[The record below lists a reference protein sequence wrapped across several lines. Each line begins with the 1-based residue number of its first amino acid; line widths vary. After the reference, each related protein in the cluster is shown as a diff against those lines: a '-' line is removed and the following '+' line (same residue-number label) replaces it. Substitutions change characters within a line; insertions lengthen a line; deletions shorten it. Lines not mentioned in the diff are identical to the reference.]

1 MSHLSSN
8 VMSIEAQL
16 QSPLATTQLVQFE
29 FPEPIDHRTLP
40 VRGYRLDLCLTPRPD
55 NARACY
61 LDHWNSRRFER
72 LGNLFM
78 QPAGEILHTRSD
90 GCCRQ
95 TSLMCELNPEPIN
108 EWFEED
114 LQWTDNRLLE
124 SLDLRDANIQGILL
138 RLAQEVRQPGIASGV
153 MVEMMVGQL
162 AIEITR
168 YWSRHREPAVAGG
181 LAPWRLRLIDERLG
195 EIAAPPSLAELSE
208 LCRLSVRQLTRGF
221 RVSRGCSIGDY
232 IAASRI
238 EHARHLLTG
247 DQSVKAVAYSLGFA
261 SSSSFCYAFRRAT
274 GETPRQFRSRHCH

>member
-1 MSHLSSN
+1 
-8 VMSIEAQL
+8 MSIEAEL
-16 QSPLATTQLVQFE
+16 RSPLATTQLVQFE

-124 SLDLRDANIQGILL
+124 SLDLRDANIQAILL
-138 RLAQEVRQPGIASGV
+138 RLAQEVRQPGIASEV

-162 AIEITR
+162 
-168 YWSRHREPAVAGG
+168 V
-181 LAPWRLRLIDERLG
+181 D
-195 EIAAPPSLAELSE
+195 
-208 LCRLSVRQLTRGF
+208 
-221 RVSRGCSIGDY
+221 
-232 IAASRI
+232 
-238 EHARHLLTG
+238 
-247 DQSVKAVAYSLGFA
+247 
-261 SSSSFCYAFRRAT
+261 RRAT
-274 GETPRQFRSRHCH
+274 GRGRRAPQPGRTQRPVPAVGAAADPRLSCQPGLFHR